1 MVVREITFALAVKL
15 LQQDNEGVFA
25 KSWVWEN
32 IHKRGERKW
41 ISLMSLAMLEQSR
54 ANSPFKTTTHF
65 YKGMKVYPRLKCHSM
80 KNIYLKFLLKFNF
93 KTVSNT
99 KNKFTLE
106 KSRILWWAKNNFF
119 HNFLICKNFKKKCAL
134 RQYNKRSFLR
144 PKLLLYKK

>member
-41 ISLMSLAMLEQSR
+41 ISLMSLATLEQSR

-65 YKGMKVYPRLKCHSM
+65 YTRHESLSTTCKNVTAWKVY
-80 KNIYLKFLLKFNF
+80 I
-93 KTVSNT
+93 
-99 KNKFTLE
+99 
-106 KSRILWWAKNNFF
+106 
-119 HNFLICKNFKKKCAL
+119 
-134 RQYNKRSFLR
+134 
-144 PKLLLYKK
+144 